1 MQLGP
6 GLVHSR
12 IDEAGVGYIFSPGW
26 VGVNVGAR
34 RKLSVHSSSVMWL
47 SAHRE

>member
-12 IDEAGVGYIFSPGW
+12 IDEAGADYIFSPGW
-26 VGVNVGAR
+26 VG
-34 RKLSVHSSSVMWL
+34 RKRGGE
-47 SAHRE
+47 A